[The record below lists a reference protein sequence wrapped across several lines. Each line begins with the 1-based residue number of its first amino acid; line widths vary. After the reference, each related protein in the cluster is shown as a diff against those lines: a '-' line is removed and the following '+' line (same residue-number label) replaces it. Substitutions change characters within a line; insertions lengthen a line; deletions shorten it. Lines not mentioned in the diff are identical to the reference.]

1 MIGIR
6 LHGLQQF
13 EAGIQ
18 RRLRQISRNTNDA
31 LREGTGLIADSGRR
45 RVKLVRQVTI
55 QDNTNAVTPR
65 RKPITTSVRAGVGIV
80 TLAGYW
86 GRARDPVIVKFMA
99 RHGYSADL
107 RRKSLWIAPA
117 GIIPGKG
124 RHGRGSNRRDR
135 YKFTRLRGRVKHWAE
150 TATSPMRP
158 GAPFPILRGAV
169 RLPAEVRLDLV
180 MGPAADEQAEPVA
193 QLLNRAMLRGLI

>member
-1 MIGIR
+1 MRGHTIDVWS
-6 LHGLQQF
+6 L
-13 EAGIQ
+13 
-18 RRLRQISRNTNDA
+18 TVND
-31 LREGTGLIADSGRR
+31 E
-45 RVKLVRQVTI
+45 
-55 QDNTNAVTPR
+55 PWR
-65 RKPITTSVRAGVGIV
+65 RKAAGWRRDYMSHLPV
-80 TLAGYW
+80 LLPW
-86 GRARDPVIVKFMA
+86 G
-99 RHGYSADL
+99 
-107 RRKSLWIAPA
+107 
-117 GIIPGKG
+117 
-124 RHGRGSNRRDR
+124 DR